1 MKYLFALIILS
12 FVSFQCFSQRTS
24 DLKFGIG
31 LPYAFGN
38 INGEQDVN
46 IIKIHKITGFP
57 TLSVEKPIGFGIPK
71 EKKYSINPGVSYFFF
86 KEKEQIDRDR
96 VDVDNNIN
104 HHSVNIYSK
113 WLYQMKL
120 KRRSE
125 AYLYFGAVTGLH
137 IFTKSIGTRISSGQ
151 NTEEPVLDI
160 EVNDSG
166 INFYNSFYY
175 GGIVGFQPNAKV
187 TQMLK
192 PSFELKFYPG
202 LVSRKEGNNYEKQST
217 IEFTVL
223 IGYRK

>member
-38 INGEQDVN
+38 GNSDEIVSVN
-46 IIKIHKITGFP
+46 TTHTITGFP
-57 TLSVEKPIGFGIPK
+57 TLSVEKPIGFGLPR
-71 EKKYSINPGVSYFFF
+71 EKKFSINPGLSYFFF
-86 KEKEQIDRDR
+86 KEKELIDRDR
-96 VDVDNNIN
+96 VDVNNNLN

-120 KRRSE
+120 QRKSE
-125 AYLYFGAVTGLH
+125 AYLYFGAITALH
-137 IFTKSIGTRISSGQ
+137 IFTKTKGTRISSGQ
-151 NTEEPVLDI
+151 NVEEPLLEI

-166 INFYNSFYY
+166 VNFYDLFYY
-175 GGIVGFQPNAKV
+175 GAIVGFQPNAKI

-202 LVSRKEGNNYEKQST
+202 LVTRKGDKQST

>member
-38 INGEQDVN
+38 ENSNEIVSVN
-46 IIKIHKITGFP
+46 KTHTITGFP
-57 TLSVEKPIGFGIPK
+57 TLSIEKPIGFGIPR
-71 EKKYSINPGVSYFFF
+71 EQKYSINPGLSYFFF
-86 KEKEQIDRDR
+86 KEKETNDEYYQEL
-96 VDVDNNIN
+96 N

-120 KRRSE
+120 QRRSE
-125 AYLYFGAVTGLH
+125 AFLYFGAVTGIH
-137 IFTKSIGTRISSGQ
+137 IFTKTKGTTSN
-151 NTEEPVLDI
+151 NTSNP
-160 EVNDSG
+160 NDPTNSFDENKSG
-166 INFYNSFYY
+166 IDFYDIFYY
-175 GGIVGFQPNAKV
+175 GAVVGFQPNAKV

-192 PSFELKFYPG
+192 PSFEIKFYPG
-202 LVSRKEGNNYEKQST
+202 LVTRNTISNSSKQST
-217 IEFTVL
+217 IELTVL